1 MIISRIDDYFKFE
14 ICSIKK
20 RKRKKKLEICLSNVN
35 AYSLLSLINFSVFFF
50 FFIQDRNYSLA

>member
-20 RKRKKKLEICLSNVN
+20 RKRKKMLEIYLSNVN
-35 AYSLLSLINFSVFFF
+35 AYSLLSLINFFVFFF
-50 FFIQDRNYSLA
+50 FLYKIEIIL